1 MVRTMK
7 TKTEIAK
14 LRLAAADLKRWREAA
29 EADQCSLADWIRRRC
44 DGRPA
49 TPPRLPKGTR

>member
-1 MVRTMK
+1 MK
-7 TKTEIAK
+7 TKTEVAK
-14 LRLAAADLKRWREAA
+14 LRLATADLKRWREAA

-49 TPPRLPKGTR
+49 TPPKLPKGTR